1 MNFIRKLVRYGRIV
15 PESIRIYRLW
25 QCTPKGGFHDILN
38 AGLLYELVVNS
49 YLGGGTERFLRNYL
63 EGKKRIL
70 VLTSYLY
77 GPAYVFIL
85 ENTETKTSRVFPIS
99 QFAELLACK
108 QIESVTINT
117 FIRNRHL
124 FSMMEDVVSSAL
136 PFRYL
141 VHDYFCICQN
151 FNLMAGS
158 RMCNFDCANSI
169 RCFTELNKLWL
180 PPPVSPD
187 HWHCLWEKFLDKSAE
202 IRFFSKASR
211 ELVIRVYPRLQTR
224 NITVVP
230 HSMDYCRFTPISYR
244 KDKLR
249 VGIVGA
255 ISSVAKGRDIVLD
268 FLRYARNR
276 DFEVVVIG
284 SYRVLGRPIAANIKY
299 LGPYKHS
306 QLQDIIEQMEVNS
319 VLFPSI
325 CSETFSYLV
334 SEQMMMDIPI
344 VCFDLGAQAEKIRSY
359 YKGVICTSL
368 APEEIHRSLL
378 RALQLPEGE
387 HP

>member
-1 MNFIRKLVRYGRIV
+1 MNFIRRLVRYGRVI
-15 PESIRIYRLW
+15 PESIRIYRIW
-25 QCTPKGGFHDILN
+25 KDTPKGDFHDILET
-38 AGLLYELVVNS
+38 GLAYELVVNS
-49 YLGGGTERFLRNYL
+49 HLGGGTERFLQNYL
-63 EGKKRIL
+63 EGKSHVI
-70 VLTSYLY
+70 VLTCHLY
-77 GPAYVFIL
+77 GPACVFII
-85 ENTETKTSRVFPIS
+85 ENPATKRSRIFQVK
-99 QFAELLACK
+99 QFAALLVCG

-117 FIRNRHL
+117 FVRNRHL

-187 HWHCLWEKFLDKSAE
+187 HWHCLWEKFLDKSSE
-202 IRFFSKASR
+202 IQFFSKASR

-230 HSMDYCRFTPISYR
+230 HSMDYCKFTPISYR

-249 VGIVGA
+249 VGIVGT
-255 ISSVAKGRDIVLD
+255 ISSVAKGRNVVLD

-359 YKGVICTSL
+359 HKGVICTSL
-368 APEEIHRSLL
+368 APEEIHQCLL
-378 RALQLPEGE
+378 RALRLPEGGST
-387 HP
+387 